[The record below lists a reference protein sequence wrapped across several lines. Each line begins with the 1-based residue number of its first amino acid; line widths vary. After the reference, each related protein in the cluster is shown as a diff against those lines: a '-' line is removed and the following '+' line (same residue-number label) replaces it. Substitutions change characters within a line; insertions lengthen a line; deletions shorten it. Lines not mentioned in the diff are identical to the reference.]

1 VHCAISAAFAPH
13 SCKPGKTKNFEPRLL
28 LALRRSTQP
37 SSESGITTMSTIEN
51 LGKLDRKVT
60 LAVPKA
66 EVEQEKQSR
75 LARLSKT
82 VKMSGFRPGKVPM
95 KMVEKQYGQQVEFE
109 VRYDKAARQ
118 FFDITNEQGVKVAG
132 QPRFELK
139 TEGVADDQVAFDAT
153 FEVYPEVR
161 LGDLASAELTRTKT
175 EITDAEIDK
184 TLDILRKQRVH
195 YHPRGEAGEHGDGGA
210 AVAQD
215 GDRVTV
221 DFVGT
226 IDGVEFAG
234 GKAEGFSFVLGE
246 GRMLP
251 EFEQATLGLKQG
263 ESKKFPLAFPED
275 YHGKDVAGKTAEFT
289 VTLKQVEWAH
299 LPEVNEAFA
308 QSLGI
313 ADGNLDKMRADIR
326 ENLEREVKRRT
337 HALLKDQV
345 MEALLKVAELDVPKS
360 LVEQDQERLVEM
372 ARRDLESR
380 GMPNAKNMPIPAE
393 MFTQQAERRVKL
405 GLVLAEV
412 VKANGLEAKPE
423 QIKTEIEEFAK
434 SYEDPKEVIRW
445 YYGDQQ
451 RLAEMEAY
459 VLENNVV
466 NFVCDKAKV
475 TDKAVS
481 FEELTATPAQ
491 G

>member
-1 VHCAISAAFAPH
+1 
-13 SCKPGKTKNFEPRLL
+13 
-28 LALRRSTQP
+28 
-37 SSESGITTMSTIEN
+37 
-51 LGKLDRKVT
+51 
-60 LAVPKA
+60 
-66 EVEQEKQSR
+66 
-75 LARLSKT
+75 
-82 VKMSGFRPGKVPM
+82 
-95 KMVEKQYGQQVEFE
+95 
-109 VRYDKAARQ
+109 
-118 FFDITNEQGVKVAG
+118 
-132 QPRFELK
+132 
-139 TEGVADDQVAFDAT
+139 
-153 FEVYPEVR
+153 
-161 LGDLASAELTRTKT
+161 
-175 EITDAEIDK
+175 
-184 TLDILRKQRVH
+184 
-195 YHPRGEAGEHGDGGA
+195 
-210 AVAQD
+210 
-215 GDRVTV
+215 
-221 DFVGT
+221 
-226 IDGVEFAG
+226 
-234 GKAEGFSFVLGE
+234 
-246 GRMLP
+246 MLP
-251 EFEQATLGLKQG
+251 EFEQATLGLKRG
-263 ESKKFPLAFPED
+263 ESKTFPLAFPED

-299 LPEVNEAFA
+299 LPEVNAAFA

-345 MEALLKVAELDVPKS
+345 METLLKVAELDVPKS

-372 ARRDLESR
+372 ARRDLEAR

-393 MFTQQAERRVKL
+393 MFAQQAERRVKL

-423 QIKTEIEEFAK
+423 QVKAEIEEFAK

-475 TDKAVS
+475 TDKTVS

>member
-1 VHCAISAAFAPH
+1 
-13 SCKPGKTKNFEPRLL
+13 
-28 LALRRSTQP
+28 
-37 SSESGITTMSTIEN
+37 MSTIEN

-153 FEVYPEVR
+153 FEVYPEVK
-161 LGDLASAELTRTKT
+161 LGDLAGAELTRTKT

-210 AVAQD
+210 AVAQN

-360 LVEQDQERLVEM
+360 LIEQDQERLVEM

-423 QIKTEIEEFAK
+423 QIKAEIEEFAK

-475 TDKAVS
+475 TDKVVS

>member
-1 VHCAISAAFAPH
+1 
-13 SCKPGKTKNFEPRLL
+13 
-28 LALRRSTQP
+28 
-37 SSESGITTMSTIEN
+37 MSTIEN

-153 FEVYPEVR
+153 FEVYPEVK

-337 HALLKDQV
+337 HALLKDQ
-345 MEALLKVAELDVPKS
+345 DRKS
-360 LVEQDQERLVEM
+360 
-372 ARRDLESR
+372 
-380 GMPNAKNMPIPAE
+380 
-393 MFTQQAERRVKL
+393 
-405 GLVLAEV
+405 V
-412 VKANGLEAKPE
+412 V
-423 QIKTEIEEFAK
+423 
-434 SYEDPKEVIRW
+434 
-445 YYGDQQ
+445 
-451 RLAEMEAY
+451 
-459 VLENNVV
+459 
-466 NFVCDKAKV
+466 
-475 TDKAVS
+475 
-481 FEELTATPAQ
+481 
-491 G
+491 

>member
-1 VHCAISAAFAPH
+1 LCIEAALAPH

-153 FEVYPEVR
+153 FEVYPEVK
-161 LGDLASAELTRTKT
+161 LGDLAGAELTRTKT

-372 ARRDLESR
+372 ARRDLEAR

-412 VKANGLEAKPE
+412 VKANNLEAKPE
-423 QIKTEIEEFAK
+423 QIKAEIEEFAK

>member
-1 VHCAISAAFAPH
+1 
-13 SCKPGKTKNFEPRLL
+13 
-28 LALRRSTQP
+28 
-37 SSESGITTMSTIEN
+37 MSTIEN

-153 FEVYPEVR
+153 FEVYPEVK

-263 ESKKFPLAFPED
+263 ESKKFPLAFPEED
-275 YHGKDVAGKTAEFT
+275 
-289 VTLKQVEWAH
+289 
-299 LPEVNEAFA
+299 
-308 QSLGI
+308 
-313 ADGNLDKMRADIR
+313 R
-326 ENLEREVKRRT
+326 
-337 HALLKDQV
+337 
-345 MEALLKVAELDVPKS
+345 KS
-360 LVEQDQERLVEM
+360 
-372 ARRDLESR
+372 
-380 GMPNAKNMPIPAE
+380 
-393 MFTQQAERRVKL
+393 
-405 GLVLAEV
+405 V
-412 VKANGLEAKPE
+412 V
-423 QIKTEIEEFAK
+423 
-434 SYEDPKEVIRW
+434 
-445 YYGDQQ
+445 
-451 RLAEMEAY
+451 
-459 VLENNVV
+459 
-466 NFVCDKAKV
+466 
-475 TDKAVS
+475 
-481 FEELTATPAQ
+481 
-491 G
+491 